1 MILKFKDYI
10 LENNSN
16 IIIDVKSIDNN
27 LINDL
32 INNLSFIYK
41 KRRDRYIRPKKI
53 TGDLSYNYFLNI
65 YMTNKD
71 IINIEYEDNNIKIKI
86 NDKLDYYMGDVNK
99 NEIIYIIY
107 KRYTNFIKNNGF
119 DIIKKNIDI

>member
-53 TGDLSYNYFLNI
+53 TGDLSDNYFLNI

-119 DIIKKNIDI
+119 GVIKKNIDI